1 MFVFKWDKAC
11 KEELNVLLALGQQN
25 CCLFGD
31 CTSIKVLA
39 PVMSQRSAVRCFSS
53 IHQKQMSLETL
64 VQLGNCRELL
74 HCYCDGNVLS
84 PWGCPWDPEDLR
96 ERWLCFN
103 QGSLI
108 AAREQQNHRLCFI
121 FCP

>member
-39 PVMSQRSAVRCFSS
+39 PVMSQRSAVR
-53 IHQKQMSLETL
+53 QTSLETL

-74 HCYCDGNVLS
+74 HCCDGNVLS

-103 QGSLI
+103 KGSLI
-108 AAREQQNHRLCFI
+108 AAREQ
-121 FCP
+121 